1 MENQTKDTIVLGE
14 DFNKA
19 IDSAAEL
26 KKETLTLC
34 KSRNRNNFEHFYDL
48 MVASNREIQS
58 ILDMKAKDRRD
69 AEKNMVKEFK
79 KDVSAT
85 YKGVCEL
92 LSDPEPEEGEESKV
106 QKLVRKVAVLV
117 KMLDYI
123 GYGKLEEEFS
133 RYGISLK
140 YEKLDESDTF
150 SDERIREDVK
160 EIFTNGK
167 SIKEDVDGKNLTIKE
182 SIFETA
188 VPRELQYD
196 KETNPTGLKSSDFCK
211 LVAMRTKFL
220 MAQDDESKEKAEEKA
235 SDMAGDCE
243 FSMERSRLMQLKLT
257 DLSQDAVAVNNG
269 KTASEELK

>member
-1 MENQTKDTIVLGE
+1 MENPSKDTIVLGE
-14 DFNKA
+14 DFGKA

-34 KSRNRNNFEHFYDL
+34 KSRNRNNYVHFYDL

-58 ILDMKAKDRRD
+58 ILDMKAKDRKD
-69 AEKNMVKEFK
+69 VDKSTLKEFK
-79 KDVSAT
+79 KNVSAT
-85 YKGVCEL
+85 YRGVCEL

-123 GYGKLEEEFS
+123 GYYKLENEFS
-133 RYGISLK
+133 YYGISLK
-140 YEKLDESDTF
+140 YEGLEENETF
-150 SDERIREDVK
+150 SDERIRDDVK
-160 EIFTNGK
+160 DIFRNGK
-167 SIKEDVDGKNLTIKE
+167 SIKEDVDGKNLAIKE

-188 VPRELQYD
+188 VPQELQYD
-196 KETNPTGLKSSDFCK
+196 KDSNPTGLKSSDFCK

-220 MAQDDESKEKAEEKA
+220 MAEDDESKEKAEEKA
-235 SDMAGDCE
+235 SDLAGDCE

-257 DLSQDAVAVNNG
+257 ELNQEPSPG
-269 KTASEELK
+269 K